1 MSIYRDNLENSF
13 SHTEEIDIGYVAE
26 LPAHFSSSNVREL
39 FGLREGETVAEA
51 IARHWID

>member
-1 MSIYRDNLENSF
+1 MSIYRGYLEGSF
-13 SHTEEIDIGYVAE
+13 TNTEEIDIGYVAD
-26 LPAHFSSSNVREL
+26 LPPHFSISNVREL